1 MFVFEKINE
10 LQKHLQTLKQKSLTV
25 GFVPTMG
32 ALHKGHISLVE
43 RSLKETNTTVVSI
56 FVNPTQFNN
65 PDDLKKYP
73 RAPEKDLEMLKSV
86 DADIVF
92 MPTVDEMYPNPSI
105 QNQKSETRNYPGEAV
120 MEGLH
125 RPGHFKG
132 VVEIVSKFFE
142 IIKPDKAYF
151 GEKDFQQLFI
161 IRELV
166 KEKKYPVE
174 IVGCP
179 TLREANGLA
188 MSSRNMRLTDDERKE
203 AGKIFYALSF
213 IRDNRRSMS
222 VKEAKQKASNIIE
235 SNGIMK
241 IEYLE
246 ITDEETLQPAVEWT
260 SSKKQRSF
268 VAVNLDKVR
277 LIDNILIS

>member
-1 MFVFEKINE
+1 
-10 LQKHLQTLKQKSLTV
+10 
-25 GFVPTMG
+25 
-32 ALHKGHISLVE
+32 
-43 RSLKETNTTVVSI
+43 
-56 FVNPTQFNN
+56 
-65 PDDLKKYP
+65 
-73 RAPEKDLEMLKSV
+73 
-86 DADIVF
+86 
-92 MPTVDEMYPNPSI
+92 
-105 QNQKSETRNYPGEAV
+105 
-120 MEGLH
+120 
-125 RPGHFKG
+125 
-132 VVEIVSKFFE
+132 
-142 IIKPDKAYF
+142 
-151 GEKDFQQLFI
+151 LFI